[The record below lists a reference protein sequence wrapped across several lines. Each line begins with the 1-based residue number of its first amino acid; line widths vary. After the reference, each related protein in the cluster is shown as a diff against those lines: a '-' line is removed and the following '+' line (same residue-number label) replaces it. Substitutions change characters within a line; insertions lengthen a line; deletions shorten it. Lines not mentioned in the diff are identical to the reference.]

1 MNQFW
6 PNVSRKYL
14 RYLILY
20 ESVREK
26 IIKSFPIIN
35 HLEIFL
41 ARTAP
46 FAIQCDYPLDRT
58 IKTKFDTHVT
68 KLGKTATPT
77 GNATMIGNFE
87 LKAYSDDSN
96 TKLISTKNPITIGES
111 IYAKIT
117 ATGLPASLEYQVVS
131 CVVQNT
137 GKKDWE
143 KNSEFI
149 TLWKKQTCLNNDLKN
164 IAIDN
169 FGFFINEKSND
180 YTFNFKA
187 FSFGTNADNQNTMTM
202 VSFPGK
208 LFPL

>member
-1 MNQFW
+1 MS
-6 PNVSRKYL
+6 PYI
-14 RYLILY
+14 YTY
-20 ESVREK
+20 
-26 IIKSFPIIN
+26 N

-68 KLGKTATPT
+68 KLGETATST

-149 TLWKKQTCLNNDLKN
+149 TLWKKQFCLNNDLKN
-164 IAIDN
+164 IAIDTSPITYDN
-169 FGFFINEKSND
+169 FA
-180 YTFNFKA
+180 TFDFKA
-187 FSFGTNADNQNTMTM
+187 FTFGTNTDNQNTMTM
-202 VSFPGK
+202 VSFPALK
-208 LFPL
+208 